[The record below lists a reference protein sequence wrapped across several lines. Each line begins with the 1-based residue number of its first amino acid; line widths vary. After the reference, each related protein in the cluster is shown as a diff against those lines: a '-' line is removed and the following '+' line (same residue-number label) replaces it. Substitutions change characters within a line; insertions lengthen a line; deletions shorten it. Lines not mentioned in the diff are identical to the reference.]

1 MGRIWQVVWT
11 IDFTRQNLPKREA
24 ITRVRTGILRVMSK
38 ASIAESR
45 LSTAVVPVREAC
57 LVRKALSDKPHFP
70 GTVDPVNASQTRSC
84 WECAGRLS
92 DSGSMS

>member
-24 ITRVRTGILRVMSK
+24 NTRVRTGILRVMSK

-45 LSTAVVPVREAC
+45 LLTAVISMREAC
-57 LVRKALSDKPHFP
+57 LVRKDLSDKPHFP
-70 GTVDPVNASQTRSC
+70 GTVAPVNASQARVF
-84 WECAGRLS
+84 WECARRLS
-92 DSGSMS
+92 DWESMG

>member
-24 ITRVRTGILRVMSK
+24 ITCGRTGILRVVSK
-38 ASIAESR
+38 GSIAESR
-45 LSTAVVPVREAC
+45 LSTAVVPMREAC
-57 LVRKALSDKPHFP
+57 RVRKDLSDKPHFP
-70 GTVDPVNASQTRSC
+70 GTVDPTNASQTRMF

-92 DSGSMS
+92 DWGSMV